1 MATLGDRI
9 KELRVRYNMNQRE
22 LADKLGIG
30 NSTIS
35 QYETG
40 ERTPSDEVK
49 VKMADLFNVS
59 LDYLL
64 GRTDNKKVPED
75 ASLPDDFV
83 TPEGA
88 MRFLLEQNVIMG
100 FGGFDI
106 NKLTDQEVMEFA
118 NELLYQLRLLGY
130 KYKK

>member
-1 MATLGDRI
+1 MIGERI
-9 KELRVRYNMNQRE
+9 KELRIRYNMNQRE
-22 LADKLGIG
+22 LAEKLGVA
-30 NSTIS
+30 NSTLS

-40 ERTPSDEVK
+40 ERTPGDEIK
-49 VKMADLFNVS
+49 LKLANLFNVS

-64 GRTDNKKVPED
+64 GRTSIKRDPNDVQ
-75 ASLPDDFV
+75 LPQEFV
-83 TPEGA
+83 TPEA
-88 MRFLLEQNVIMG
+88 AIRFILEQNVIMG

-118 NELLYQLRLLGY
+118 NELLHQLRLLSY